1 MTLTKV
7 HSGQTIRSICY
18 RVAMMAVAL
27 LATARVWADDTVTP
41 DARLEGYP
49 GNVALNDGGIG
60 MTVTFLV
67 VLAFITI
74 GATAVLYFSVSD
86 RVWNLKAGEDA
97 PAAAKWVAAVVLAAW
112 TGVIVCGRM
121 LNYL

>member
-7 HSGQTIRSICY
+7 HSTQTIRRICY

-27 LATARVWADDTVTP
+27 LATVRVWADDTVTP

-74 GATAVLYFSVSD
+74 GVMFI
-86 RVWNLKAGEDA
+86 N
-97 PAAAKWVAAVVLAAW
+97 AKRSHLD
-112 TGVIVCGRM
+112 
-121 LNYL
+121 